1 MLNSN
6 GITGTTGTSPS
17 DMALSN
23 NSRFL
28 YARNGVSNSI
38 SMFEVQASGSLTGL
52 GTVSGLPVGS
62 VGLAAK

>member
-1 MLNSN
+1 
-6 GITGTTGTSPS
+6 
-17 DMALSN
+17 MALSN